1 MKTRTN
7 RVHSL
12 ALLLLTPLFLF
23 SQHEELL
30 NAGPP
35 PLDTLHFP
43 VWPGCYDPAL
53 SEQEL
58 LRCTRECLATLIYAN
73 LEWPAEKLADSG
85 YVKIKIHVNAD
96 GTLYDF
102 SVIEGLNPFVDNAVL
117 RACNKV
123 IPDENWR
130 PAYIHG
136 QPMSTEFAVWVK
148 YNPDVAG
155 DNVLL
160 LRQLG
165 ESVYKEHP
173 KPSWDCILIVEH
185 MPSFPGEANALWKFI
200 LDNLE
205 LPPIDDLSFQG
216 SQVVVQFVVE
226 EDGRITNPTIMKSI
240 HPDIDA
246 AYLKL
251 VSKMPNWIPGRQRGR
266 SVRTQMNLPIRIRI
280 E

>member
-1 MKTRTN
+1 MKSRTN
-7 RVHSL
+7 RVYSL
-12 ALLLLTPLFLF
+12 AILLLAPLFLF
-23 SQHEELL
+23 AQHEELL
-30 NAGPP
+30 NATPP

-43 VWPGCYDPAL
+43 VYPGCYDPAL

-85 YVKIKIHVNAD
+85 YVKIKIHVNVD

-123 IPDENWR
+123 IPDENWW

-136 QPMSTEFAVWVK
+136 QPMNTEFAAWVK
-148 YNPDVAG
+148 YNPDKSG

-160 LRQLG
+160 LCQLS
-165 ESVYKEHP
+165 ESIYKEHLP
-173 KPSWDCILIVEH
+173 DCILVTEH
-185 MPSFPGEANALWKFI
+185 MPSFPGGGTALMQFI
-200 LDNLE
+200 AENLE
-205 LPPIDDLSFQG
+205 LAPKSEECYFG
-216 SQVVVQFVVE
+216 TMTVVQFIIDE
-226 EDGRITNPTIMKSI
+226 HGKITSPKIVRSA
-240 HPDIDA
+240 HPDFDEA
-246 AYLKL
+246 CLKL
-251 VSKMPNWIPGRQRGR
+251 VAKMPNWLPAKQRGQP
-266 SVRTQMNLPIRIRI
+266 VRTQMNLPIRIRL

>member
-7 RVHSL
+7 RVHNL
-12 ALLLLTPLFLF
+12 AVLLLAPLFLF

-30 NAGPP
+30 NTPP
-35 PLDTLHFP
+35 PTLDTLHFP
-43 VWPGCYDPAL
+43 VWPGCYDPEL
-53 SEQEL
+53 SEQEMF
-58 LRCTRECLATLIYAN
+58 RCTRDYLATRIYAN
-73 LEWPAEKLADSG
+73 LEQPAEKMADSG
-85 YVKIKIHVNAD
+85 CVKIKIHVNAD

-102 SVIEGLNPFVDNAVL
+102 EVIEGVDPYVDIAVL

-123 IPDENWR
+123 IPKEYWR

-136 QPMSTEFAVWVK
+136 QPMNTEFAAWVK
-148 YNPDVAG
+148 YNHHVAEDKVVRLG
-155 DNVLL
+155 Q
-160 LRQLG
+160 LR
-165 ESVYKEHP
+165 ESVYQK
-173 KPSWDCILIVEH
+173 KPEITIMHFVES
-185 MPSFPGEANALWKFI
+185 MPSFPGESNALWKFI

-226 EDGRITNPTIMKSI
+226 RDGRITHAKIMKSI

-251 VSKMPNWIPGRQRGR
+251 FSKMPNWIPGQQRGR
-266 SVRTQMNLPIRIRI
+266 PTRTVMNLPIRICL